1 MLIFLVVKITHLFQ
15 YIIQSQPDRVRIISL
30 INGDRFKEASKV
42 FRMIA
47 KQKIKILIGVIIVI
61 ATYHFIVSSNVRSKD
76 LSDLVDLGSLDKS
89 TTENERPKNNIV
101 TNNRL
106 DNPPNE
112 DIPHAE
118 PDSPPQEPPKSGN
131 KADFSIFF
139 EGLEKFAIKQ
149 PGIKDKYTSEKAKE
163 KFSTDDNFLFGKEYL
178 ENVLISHKQL
188 SKS

>member
-1 MLIFLVVKITHLFQ
+1 
-15 YIIQSQPDRVRIISL
+15 
-30 INGDRFKEASKV
+30 
-42 FRMIA
+42 MIA

-76 LSDLVDLGSLDKS
+76 LTDLVDLGSLDKS

-131 KADFSIFF
+131 KPDF
-139 EGLEKFAIKQ
+139 
-149 PGIKDKYTSEKAKE
+149 
-163 KFSTDDNFLFGKEYL
+163 
-178 ENVLISHKQL
+178 
-188 SKS
+188 

>member
-1 MLIFLVVKITHLFQ
+1 
-15 YIIQSQPDRVRIISL
+15 
-30 INGDRFKEASKV
+30 
-42 FRMIA
+42 MIA

-76 LSDLVDLGSLDKS
+76 LTDLVDLGSLDKS

-118 PDSPPQEPPKSGN
+118 PDSPPQVPPKVETRLTLVYSL
-131 KADFSIFF
+131 K
-139 EGLEKFAIKQ
+139 
-149 PGIKDKYTSEKAKE
+149 
-163 KFSTDDNFLFGKEYL
+163 
-178 ENVLISHKQL
+178 V
-188 SKS
+188 